1 MTKFISAA
9 IISLI
14 SILVLSA
21 SPKGQSAKP
30 QSKPDFSGTWLLDAK
45 KSNTGGLTTRPDL
58 PITISHQD
66 PEFKVVISSD
76 SSSGQISK
84 HEFVYFTDGR
94 GEMNEAT
101 SVITSNPAG
110 FKPDD
115 LKNKKTESK
124 TKWSGDKVVTRT
136 RMRLSVTGAQSVEF
150 EQVEEWKLSKDGKVL
165 TQTSRTTVQSSDV
178 TFFPASPQDK
188 KRVFNRQ

>member
-1 MTKFISAA
+1 MPKSVSAA
-9 IISLI
+9 LI
-14 SILVLSA
+14 TLIAILVLSDA
-21 SPKGQSAKP
+21 AKGQSGKP
-30 QSKPDFSGTWLLDAK
+30 QNKPDFSGTWLLDAK
-45 KSNTGGLTTRPDL
+45 KSNTDGLTSRPDL

-66 PEFKVVISSD
+66 PEFKVVVSSESGGKISQRD
-76 SSSGQISK
+76 
-84 HEFVYFTDGR
+84 FVYFTDGR

-101 SVITSNPAG
+101 SLITSNPAA
-110 FKPDD
+110 FKPED
-115 LKNKKTESK
+115 LRNKKTESK

-165 TQTSRTTVQSSDV
+165 TQTSRTTLRSSDV
-178 TFFPASPQDK
+178 TFFPANPPDK